1 MIKKVVIT
9 LLLLLLVIGGGGGAY
24 LLLAPNF
31 APARGTAYVYIRP
44 DDTFDGLC
52 RQLTDSPPGG
62 DVPTRRTGAALR

>member
-44 DDTFDGLC
+44 DDTFDGL
-52 RQLTDSPPGG
+52 
-62 DVPTRRTGAALR
+62 